1 MNLFRSEEH
10 VHNWTA
16 YDAGSADGT
25 MPLRDYATLFGVGLF
40 RERLAPDYLLRMPQL
55 AGEWLATLVKLGKT
69 GPFWRLGGT

>member
-10 VHNWTA
+10 VHNWTP

-40 RERLAPDYLLRMPQL
+40 RERLAPDYLLRMPQM